1 MPVFL
6 WSLCLLLP
14 SFSINNKLSKAII
27 VNDGHRVW
35 AYVCLNV
42 PQNSTE
48 LLICPWY
55 NKEECLLSVFSKGP
69 VLNVTIIMKK
79 ATQSVLNMKS
89 KLKRNQLRFLL
100 QIKFYGI
107 VAHFFSHILFPLFQQ
122 ALSLVC
128 WGSVGGPV
136 PLSPVS
142 NCWSWRTSLNS
153 TSTCPGPNALK

>member
-14 SFSINNKLSKAII
+14 CFSINNKLSKAII

-48 LLICPWY
+48 LPICPWY

-69 VLNVTIIMKK
+69 VLNVTIIMKT

-107 VAHFFSHILFPLFQQ
+107 VAHFFLIFCFLYSSRP
-122 ALSLVC
+122 
-128 WGSVGGPV
+128 SVWSAGEVSEAPYRFHQSATAGAGEPV
-136 PLSPVS
+136 
-142 NCWSWRTSLNS
+142 
-153 TSTCPGPNALK
+153 